1 VTTLAM
7 LAGGILG
14 VLLRNLLEGPRRPEP
29 LARWRSLAISVIGG
43 LVLGALT
50 GAAVIGVAGDGA
62 AAALGVGLSGALM
75 TYCLFGGA
83 ATELIKLGPSR
94 QTLLPAITSALTVV
108 RYAAS
113 GPETWRSDGC
123 GAVGCAL
130 KLRSASCQRRWRSLR
145 MRSST
150 SGATWE

>member
-1 VTTLAM
+1 VRVTTLAM

-14 VLLRNLLEGPRRPEP
+14 VLLRNLLEGPRRSEP

-75 TYCLFGGA
+75 TYCLFGSA

-94 QTLLPAITSALTVV
+94 QTLLPAITSALTAFAAATAGVV
-108 RYAAS
+108 LGVILA
-113 GPETWRSDGC
+113 G
-123 GAVGCAL
+123 
-130 KLRSASCQRRWRSLR
+130 
-145 MRSST
+145 
-150 SGATWE
+150 